1 MAAAKIRVT
10 DIAKRMGKSEKD
22 VIFQLQSLGAEIT
35 DANQILEPE
44 VIQALITGKKL
55 TTRAR
60 SVIMREDKPQPEKAR
75 KKAARPPR
83 PIVKP
88 TPRTKVEAPKGEEA
102 PAAPAPPPVII
113 PEFIQAAEDEER
125 AAKEAP
131 PASAP
136 SVSAGASHATEPAR
150 APVPTPRP
158 AHARPMAAR
167 PAGPTGPRARAPQG
181 ARPNYAGLTPAVR
194 PSSLGTGARP
204 MAARPAGAGSA
215 ML

>member
-35 DANQILEPE
+35 DANQVLEPE

-55 TTRAR
+55 TTRAPSAIR
-60 SVIMREDKPQPEKAR
+60 REDKPQPEKA
-75 KKAARPPR
+75 KKEAVRPPR

-88 TPRTKVEAPKGEEA
+88 TPRAKPPEPPKEEA
-102 PAAPAPPPVII
+102 PATPAPPPVII

-131 PASAP
+131 RVAP
-136 SVSAGASHATEPAR
+136 
-150 APVPTPRP
+150 
-158 AHARPMAAR
+158 
-167 PAGPTGPRARAPQG
+167 
-181 ARPNYAGLTPAVR
+181 
-194 PSSLGTGARP
+194 
-204 MAARPAGAGSA
+204 
-215 ML
+215 